1 MKLILTDILSKIVSF
16 WLVNLLIIINLSS
29 QNTSVCPIGVGME
42 PSVKVK
48 SSTTSFANEIFFP
61 QFMKWQDLSK
71 IKFADDQKAK
81 VVLPDFK
88 RSRVMMGNNLN
99 LQIPEGSTIDGI
111 MLVMEGQSTQYQH
124 IDELEVVLLDADGE
138 PKGTNNS

>member
-1 MKLILTDILSKIVSF
+1 MKLILTDIFSKIVSF

-71 IKFADDQKAK
+71 IK
-81 VVLPDFK
+81 
-88 RSRVMMGNNLN
+88 N
-99 LQIPEGSTIDGI
+99 
-111 MLVMEGQSTQYQH
+111 
-124 IDELEVVLLDADGE
+124 
-138 PKGTNNS
+138 